1 MKKILVTGSSGF
13 IGKNLVLFLK
23 EKPDK
28 YEILCPGHKELDLLD
43 GAAVKAYLEKEQFDI
58 VIHSAVQGTLGL
70 PPEYEQ
76 MVLRNNIRMFFHL
89 EQCRHLYG
97 KMFYFGSGAEYGK
110 VAYIPMM
117 KEDYFGTVV
126 PEDDYGL
133 SKYLMARAVPEDGNI
148 YDLRIF
154 GVFGPYEYYNY
165 RFISNV
171 ICKALAGKEIIVH
184 QNVRFDYLY
193 IDDLCRITEW
203 FLDHEPVY
211 RHYNVCR
218 GQTEEIVRIAEFV
231 LKETGSL
238 SKLFVEQEG
247 MGREYSGDNS
257 RLLAEMGGFTFSPME
272 QSIRKLIRFY
282 QETGFT
288 LAGDY

>member
-1 MKKILVTGSSGF
+1 MKKILITGSSGF
-13 IGKNLVLFLK
+13 IGKNLISYMK
-23 EKPDK
+23 DR

-43 GAAVKAYLEKEQFDI
+43 GTAVKEYLEKEKFDI

-110 VAYIPMM
+110 AAYIPMM
-117 KEDYFGTVV
+117 KENYFGAVV

-133 SKYLMARAVPEDGNI
+133 SKYLMSRAVPEDGNI

-171 ICKALAGKEIIVH
+171 ICKALAGKDIVVH
-184 QNVRFDYLY
+184 QNVRFDYMY
-193 IDDLCRITEW
+193 IDDLCRIMEW
-203 FLDHEPVY
+203 FIEHEPLY
-211 RHYNVCR
+211 RYYNVCR
-218 GQTEEIVRIAEFV
+218 GQVEEIVKIAEFV
-231 LKETGSL
+231 LTETGSSSEL
-238 SKLFVEQEG
+238 IVEQAG
-247 MGREYSGDNS
+247 MGKEYSGDNS
-257 RLLAEMGGFTFSPME
+257 RLLAEIGDFSFTTME
-272 QSIRKLIRFY
+272 ESIKKLIHFY
-282 QETGFT
+282 KDNGFT
-288 LAGDY
+288 LTGNY

>member
-1 MKKILVTGSSGF
+1 MKKILITGSSGF

-110 VAYIPMM
+110 TAYIPMM

-133 SKYLMARAVPEDGNI
+133 
-148 YDLRIF
+148 
-154 GVFGPYEYYNY
+154 
-165 RFISNV
+165 
-171 ICKALAGKEIIVH
+171 
-184 QNVRFDYLY
+184 
-193 IDDLCRITEW
+193 
-203 FLDHEPVY
+203 
-211 RHYNVCR
+211 
-218 GQTEEIVRIAEFV
+218 
-231 LKETGSL
+231 
-238 SKLFVEQEG
+238 
-247 MGREYSGDNS
+247 
-257 RLLAEMGGFTFSPME
+257 
-272 QSIRKLIRFY
+272 
-282 QETGFT
+282 
-288 LAGDY
+288 